1 MSATTVTLSLPQE
14 QLDLLEDVQHLL
26 KQYSDHLN
34 HSVWLKE
41 PEAAERLKVSLSTI
55 RAWRKEGWLRYVGVG
70 ENIRY
75 RAEYLDADFE
85 AKGLVKASLAPL
97 MRDVIRKPPARRLA
111 S

>member
-1 MSATTVTLSLPQE
+1 MNATVTLSLPEE
-14 QLDLLEDVQHLL
+14 QLDLLQDVQHLL
-26 KQYSDHLN
+26 KKYVEHLN
-34 HSVWLKE
+34 KEVWLKE
-41 PEAAERLKVSLSTI
+41 PDAAERLQVSLSTI

-75 RAEYLDADFE
+75 RADYLDADFE

-97 MRDVIRKPPARRLA
+97 MRDLSRKPPARRLA